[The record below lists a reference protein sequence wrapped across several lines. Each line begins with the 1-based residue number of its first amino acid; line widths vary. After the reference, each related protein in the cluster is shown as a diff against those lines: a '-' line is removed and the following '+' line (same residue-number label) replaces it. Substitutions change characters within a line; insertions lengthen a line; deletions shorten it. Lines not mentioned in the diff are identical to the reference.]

1 MEWYVRSKNA
11 KSLEFLKKRTLNCL
25 EAGAMATSC
34 TMTHDWIE
42 PYYADMIDT
51 KQSVLYSTNAS
62 RLGRSLM
69 EPDNEN
75 EVVGSTDMGNV
86 SYIVPSI
93 HWMIG

>member
-1 MEWYVRSKNA
+1 MSAQRMPKFGA
-11 KSLEFLKKRTLNCL
+11 LKKRALNCL

-42 PYYADMIDT
+42 PYYADMIDNET
-51 KQSVLYSTNAS
+51 ICTLYSTNAS

-75 EVVGSTDMGNV
+75 KVVEAQTWEM
-86 SYIVPSI
+86 
-93 HWMIG
+93 